1 MANDARNDAES
12 EGNNAQSDFIQLRVV
27 SQDSKEV
34 TFRVKMDMPL
44 IKLMKAYSER
54 TGIGLGSLRFV
65 FDGSRLD
72 DTKTPKELNMEDND
86 MIDHSSLLIKQ
97 QSLNSVAFNSMSRQC
112 LACVVGTKRCF
123 LKVISLLFSHVGL
136 CSLVTCYAIVGA
148 VVFRAIEFPLEQDI
162 QGHMKNDSDHI
173 LQELLSYTKKQAV
186 LNPREWMNL
195 ADSLL
200 KDYETKLM
208 HAVNFEGY
216 DGEDEMVKYQW
227 TYFGALLY
235 SITVFTTIGYGH
247 ICPKTKLGRAITIL
261 YAMIGIP
268 LMLLCLANIADS
280 LARLFT
286 FIYSRVC
293 CFYCR
298 WKKRK
303 SLMKKTSASVK
314 YSSTIPKM
322 KSPADIRGLLSPQL
336 RHVSTFPNESW
347 QRMNRFGQAKS
358 EKNVSNT
365 YDEQAESSDW
375 KRKFSFKRKAA
386 VDLPNNVVSAG
397 CGANTMQLPTIII
410 SNNNETHFHWNYT
423 NGDDDDD
430 EPFDSEGNVRVEKL
444 DSDHDCNRLREM
456 QVDFSRSVEDFIPKP
471 TRKAHAQ
478 LKYEKVPVSVGIL
491 TVVFFIIGGAVLF
504 AVWENWNVFD
514 GAYFSFVTL
523 TTIGFGDMVPGKSLD
538 SGSEEKLIICSLY
551 LLFGMAL
558 IAMCFKLMQDDVVE
572 KTRWLGER
580 IGLLVRKESYGD
592 ESEFEDETCVDDLP
606 TEVVRENPD
615 LTTSQMQTE
624 NEHPTLAK
632 QQSYRIKSSH
642 KPLGLTSSPH
652 KATQT

>member
-1 MANDARNDAES
+1 
-12 EGNNAQSDFIQLRVV
+12 
-27 SQDSKEV
+27 
-34 TFRVKMDMPL
+34 
-44 IKLMKAYSER
+44 
-54 TGIGLGSLRFV
+54 
-65 FDGSRLD
+65 
-72 DTKTPKELNMEDND
+72 
-86 MIDHSSLLIKQ
+86 
-97 QSLNSVAFNSMSRQC
+97 
-112 LACVVGTKRCF
+112 
-123 LKVISLLFSHVGL
+123 
-136 CSLVTCYAIVGA
+136 
-148 VVFRAIEFPLEQDI
+148 
-162 QGHMKNDSDHI
+162 MKNDSDHI

-365 YDEQAESSDW
+365 YDDEQAESSDW

-386 VDLPNNVVSAG
+386 VDLPNNV
-397 CGANTMQLPTIII
+397 
-410 SNNNETHFHWNYT
+410 
-423 NGDDDDD
+423 
-430 EPFDSEGNVRVEKL
+430 
-444 DSDHDCNRLREM
+444 M
-456 QVDFSRSVEDFIPKP
+456 QVDFSRSVEDFIPSKP

-580 IGLLVRKESYGD
+580 IGLLVRKESFGD
-592 ESEFEDETCVDDLP
+592 ESEFEDETCVDDFP
-606 TEVVRENPD
+606 TEVVEENPD
-615 LTTSQMQTE
+615 LMITSQTQTE
-624 NEHPTLAK
+624 NEQPTILPTK
-632 QQSYRIKSSH
+632 QQSYRIKLH
-642 KPLGLTSSPH
+642 KSLGRTSSPH
-652 KATQT
+652 RPTQT

>member
-1 MANDARNDAES
+1 M
-12 EGNNAQSDFIQLRVV
+12 
-27 SQDSKEV
+27 
-34 TFRVKMDMPL
+34 
-44 IKLMKAYSER
+44 
-54 TGIGLGSLRFV
+54 V
-65 FDGSRLD
+65 F
-72 DTKTPKELNMEDND
+72 TQKFT
-86 MIDHSSLLIKQ
+86 Q
-97 QSLNSVAFNSMSRQC
+97 
-112 LACVVGTKRCF
+112 
-123 LKVISLLFSHVGL
+123 
-136 CSLVTCYAIVGA
+136 
-148 VVFRAIEFPLEQDI
+148 
-162 QGHMKNDSDHI
+162 I

-322 KSPADIRGLLSPQL
+322 SKQK
-336 RHVSTFPNESW
+336 
-347 QRMNRFGQAKS
+347 QK
-358 EKNVSNT
+358 K
-365 YDEQAESSDW
+365 
-375 KRKFSFKRKAA
+375 
-386 VDLPNNVVSAG
+386 
-397 CGANTMQLPTIII
+397 II
-410 SNNNETHFHWNYT
+410 TGGY
-423 NGDDDDD
+423 
-430 EPFDSEGNVRVEKL
+430 P
-444 DSDHDCNRLREM
+444 
-456 QVDFSRSVEDFIPKP
+456 RSVVASAEACVDVSERILAKDESIRPGEIRKERQQHVRRRAGGIVGLEAKIFIQK
-471 TRKAHAQ
+471 K
-478 LKYEKVPVSVGIL
+478 S
-491 TVVFFIIGGAVLF
+491 GGRF
-504 AVWENWNVFD
+504 AKQR
-514 GAYFSFVTL
+514 
-523 TTIGFGDMVPGKSLD
+523 GFGDMVPGKSLD

-580 IGLLVRKESYGD
+580 IGLLVRKESFGD

-606 TEVVRENPD
+606 TEVVEENPD
-615 LTTSQMQTE
+615 LMITSQTQTE
-624 NEHPTLAK
+624 NEQPTILPTK
-632 QQSYRIKSSH
+632 QQSYRIKLH
-642 KPLGLTSSPH
+642 KPLGRTSSPH
-652 KATQT
+652 RPTQT

>member
-1 MANDARNDAES
+1 MANDAES
-12 EGNNAQSDFIQLRVV
+12 EANNAQSDFIQLRVV

-86 MIDHSSLLIKQ
+86 MIDVYQ
-97 QSLNSVAFNSMSRQC
+97 QQHGGS
-112 LACVVGTKRCF
+112 
-123 LKVISLLFSHVGL
+123 GL
-136 CSLVTCYAIVGA
+136 LVTCYAIVGA

-365 YDEQAESSDW
+365 YDDEQAESSDW

-386 VDLPNNVVSAG
+386 VDLPNNV
-397 CGANTMQLPTIII
+397 ANTMQLPTIII

-423 NGDDDDD
+423 NEGDNDDDGDDD
-430 EPFDSEGNVRVEKL
+430 EPFDSEGNVRVEKIH
-444 DSDHDCNRLREM
+444 SDNDCCCNRLREM
-456 QVDFSRSVEDFIPKP
+456 QVDFSRSVEDFIPSKP

-523 TTIGFGDMVPGKSLD
+523 TTIGNLNHILFDRFKFEHQFVHFFQGFGDMVPGKSLD

-580 IGLLVRKESYGD
+580 IGLLVRKESFGD

-606 TEVVRENPD
+606 TEVVEENPD
-615 LTTSQMQTE
+615 LMITSQTQTE
-624 NEHPTLAK
+624 NEQPTILPTK
-632 QQSYRIKSSH
+632 QQSYRIKLH
-642 KPLGLTSSPH
+642 KPLGRTSSPH
-652 KATQT
+652 RPTQT

>member
-1 MANDARNDAES
+1 MNRHC
-12 EGNNAQSDFIQLRVV
+12 F
-27 SQDSKEV
+27 
-34 TFRVKMDMPL
+34 
-44 IKLMKAYSER
+44 
-54 TGIGLGSLRFV
+54 
-65 FDGSRLD
+65 
-72 DTKTPKELNMEDND
+72 
-86 MIDHSSLLIKQ
+86 
-97 QSLNSVAFNSMSRQC
+97 
-112 LACVVGTKRCF
+112 ACVVGTKRCF

-261 YAMIGIP
+261 
-268 LMLLCLANIADS
+268 
-280 LARLFT
+280 
-286 FIYSRVC
+286 VC

-365 YDEQAESSDW
+365 YDDEQAESSDW

-386 VDLPNNVVSAG
+386 VDLPNNV
-397 CGANTMQLPTIII
+397 ANTMQLPTIII

-423 NGDDDDD
+423 NEGDNDDDGDDDD
-430 EPFDSEGNVRVEKL
+430 EPLDSEGNVRVEKIH
-444 DSDHDCNRLREM
+444 SDNDCCCNRLREM
-456 QVDFSRSVEDFIPKP
+456 QVDFSRSVEDFIPSKP

-580 IGLLVRKESYGD
+580 IGLLVRKESFGD

-606 TEVVRENPD
+606 TEVVEENPD
-615 LTTSQMQTE
+615 LMITSQTQTE
-624 NEHPTLAK
+624 NEQPTILPTK
-632 QQSYRIKSSH
+632 QQSYRIKLH
-642 KPLGLTSSPH
+642 KPLGRTSSPH
-652 KATQT
+652 RPTQT

>member
-1 MANDARNDAES
+1 MANNTRDDTEPES
-12 EGNNAQSDFIQLRVV
+12 NNVQSDFIQLRVV

-86 MIDHSSLLIKQ
+86 MID
-97 QSLNSVAFNSMSRQC
+97 
-112 LACVVGTKRCF
+112 
-123 LKVISLLFSHVGL
+123 VISLLFSHVGL

-303 SLMKKTSASVK
+303 SLMKKTNASVK

-358 EKNVSNT
+358 EKSVSNT

-386 VDLPNNVVSAG
+386 VDLPNNVVSRG
-397 CGANTMQLPTIII
+397 SGANTMQLPTIII

-423 NGDDDDD
+423 NADDDDD

-444 DSDHDCNRLREM
+444 DSDHECNRLHEM
-456 QVDFSRSVEDFIPKP
+456 QVDFSRSVEDFIQKP
-471 TRKAHAQ
+471 TRKAHASQ

-491 TVVFFIIGGAVLF
+491 TVVFFIVGGAVLF

-615 LTTSQMQTE
+615 LTTSHTQTE

-632 QQSYRIKSSH
+632 QQSYRIKSPY

-652 KATQT
+652 KAT